1 MNAVVVG
8 PFDPTALASL
18 RTVADVIQVPE
29 ITAAAVRPHL
39 RDTHVLITRR
49 LVVDAALLDGA
60 PHLRLIVK
68 PGSGFDEIDVAEATR
83 RGIVVHHTPGVNAP
97 AVAELTVG
105 LIVSLV
111 RRIPDHHV
119 RLHADRRWNR
129 EQGME
134 LYGKTLGIV
143 GVGHIGS
150 RVARLG
156 RALEMDVIGCDPY
169 IDPITAAAPLLPYE
183 EVLARSD
190 VVCFHVP
197 LTEETRNM
205 IDARSLA
212 RLRPGA
218 YVVNMSRGEIADE
231 RAVIEALDAGQL
243 AGYAA
248 DVLSGEVPGM
258 VITSPLLDHP
268 RVLLTPHLGAWTA
281 QTDRRVCNAAV
292 SIVRRWLAMAAEGG
306 R

>member
-1 MNAVVVG
+1 MTAVVVG
-8 PFDPTALASL
+8 PFDPTALESL
-18 RTVADVIQVPE
+18 RALVDVVRVPE
-29 ITAAAVRPHL
+29 TTPAAVRPHL
-39 RDTHVLITRR
+39 PGAHILITRR
-49 LVVDAALLDGA
+49 VVVDAVLLDAA
-60 PHLRLIVK
+60 PRLRLIVK

-83 RGIVVHHTPGVNAP
+83 RGIVVHTTPGVNAP
-97 AVAELTVG
+97 AVAELTLG
-105 LIVSLV
+105 LIVNLV

-119 RLHADRRWNR
+119 RLHAERRWNR
-129 EQGME
+129 DQGTE
-134 LYGKTLGIV
+134 LYGQTLGIV

-169 IDPITAAAPLLPYE
+169 IDPATAAAPLVPYD

-190 VVCFHVP
+190 VVSFHVP
-197 LTEETRNM
+197 LTEETRSM
-205 IDARSLA
+205 IDARALS
-212 RLRPGA
+212 RMRPGA

-231 RAVIEALDAGQL
+231 AAVIEALDAGRL

-258 VITSPLLDHP
+258 IITSPLLDHP

-281 QTDRRVCNAAV
+281 QTDRRVCQAAV
-292 SIVRRWLAMAAEGG
+292 SIVRRWLTPATAG